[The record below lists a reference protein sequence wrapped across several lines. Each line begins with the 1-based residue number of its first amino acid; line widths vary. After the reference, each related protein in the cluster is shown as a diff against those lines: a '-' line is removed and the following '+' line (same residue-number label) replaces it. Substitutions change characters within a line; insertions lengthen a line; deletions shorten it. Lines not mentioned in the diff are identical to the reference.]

1 MKFNL
6 TTSKFYITG
15 VKLLLVSIIIIIIVS
30 VYQSQLVIKNG
41 KRITNTEELL
51 LHSKKILALALNNE
65 SSFRTYVLTG
75 RPTVLQPI
83 ERSQKEIKK
92 AFEYLRTLTGES
104 NGQKSMYDSLNSY
117 VNTRIDFTNLIIANY
132 QTNGVNNS
140 MKIVETS
147 EGRLYIDRIRL
158 QVEKIQDAENLALV
172 NYKKANAKSVKN
184 LQRILL
190 MIVAGILLLL
200 AVFIRKTRDDNI
212 EKVKTAAALKKLND
226 ELEQRVKE
234 RTEELNIKEKLFRAL
249 VENNEGII
257 LLIDEKLNI
266 IFRSSS
272 AAIITGW
279 QFSEN
284 EKVAGTEYIHP
295 EDMAQVQTL
304 ITEALVSPGKPIA
317 VSVRVKHKDGHY
329 IWLEGLGKNM
339 MHDPAIGGIIINL
352 RDISERK
359 MDEIKIKAAIER
371 YDILSNATSDTIWD
385 WDIVNNTMLYND
397 GISKTFGYLASEVD
411 NVVDWWNEKL
421 YPGDFKKVTES
432 LEEVFNNGVEK
443 FQLTYRFRCADD
455 SYKYVFDRAFV
466 IFDESG
472 NPIRMIGAMQD
483 ITYQVE
489 EEIRLSK
496 AILDAQEQER
506 RFIGAELHDNI
517 NQLLASSFLALSMVK
532 ETHTKT
538 KQSFEFVEMGKAH
551 VLTAT
556 EEVRKLSHKLA
567 PASFDNNTL
576 KDAFEHLLQSFNLN
590 KRFNIKLDFDAVCND
605 VNGDLQINLYRI
617 LQEQVKNIAKYS
629 EASEIEVT
637 LIQEEDV
644 VKMRI
649 YDNGK
654 GFNVKTAKKGI
665 GLNNIKKRTESFS
678 GKFILN
684 SAKGKGCEVLLEL
697 PLAKAG

>member
-6 TTSKFYITG
+6 TTSKFYVTG
-15 VKLLLVSIIIIIIVS
+15 VKVLLVSIILIIIVS
-30 VYQSQLVIKNG
+30 VYQSQVVIKNG
-41 KRITNTEELL
+41 KRIRNTEELL
-51 LHSKKILALALNNE
+51 LHSKKILALALDNE
-65 SSFRTYVLTG
+65 SSFRAYVLTG
-75 RPTVLQPI
+75 SQTLLHSF

-92 AFEYLRTLTGES
+92 AFKYLNTLTGES
-104 NGQKSMYDSLNSY
+104 SVQKNNYDSLLYY
-117 VNTRIDFTNLIIANY
+117 VNTRIGFTNRILSNY
-132 QTNGVNNS
+132 EKDGVSAS
-140 MKIVETS
+140 MKTVEIS
-147 EGRLYIDRIRL
+147 EGKLYTDRIRL
-158 QVEKIQDAENLALV
+158 LV
-172 NYKKANAKSVKN
+172 DKLRDTERLMLVAYRNANEKSVKN

-190 MIVAGILLLL
+190 LVIAGVFLLLG
-200 AVFIRKTRDDNI
+200 AFIHKTRIDNI
-212 EKVKTAAALKKLND
+212 EKEKTAATLKKLND

-234 RTEELNIKEKLFRAL
+234 RTEELDKKEKLFRAL

-257 LLIDEKLNI
+257 LLVDEKLNV
-266 IFRSSS
+266 IFRSAS
-272 AAIITGW
+272 AALITGW
-279 QFSEN
+279 QFAEYEN
-284 EKVAGTEYIHP
+284 VAGTEYVHP
-295 EDMAQVQTL
+295 EDLGNIKIL
-304 ITEALVSPGKPIA
+304 IAESVANPGKAIQ
-317 VSVRVKHKDGHY
+317 VSVRVKHKEGHY
-329 IWLEGLGKNM
+329 IWLEGVIKNM
-339 MHDPAIGGIIINL
+339 IHDPAIGGIITNL

-359 MDEIKIKAAIER
+359 KDELRIKAAIER

-397 GISKTFGYLASEVD
+397 GIIKTFGYQASEVE

-421 YPGDFKKVTES
+421 YPDDFKKVTEA
-432 LEEVFNNGVEK
+432 LEEVFNNGLEK

-455 SYKYVFDRAFV
+455 SYKYVLDRAFV
-466 IFDESG
+466 IFDENG
-472 NPIRMIGAMQD
+472 NPSRMIGAMQD

-517 NQLLASSFLALSMVK
+517 NQLLASSLLALSLVK
-532 ETHTKT
+532 KTHTKT
-538 KQSFEFVEMGKAH
+538 KESFEFIEMGKAH

-576 KDAFEHLLQSFNLN
+576 KDAFEHLLQSFNLR
-590 KRFNIKLDFDAVCND
+590 KKFKIKLDFDTVCND
-605 VNGDLQINLYRI
+605 VNGDMQINLYRI
-617 LQEQVKNIAKYS
+617 LQEQIKNIAKYS
-629 EASEIEVT
+629 GASEIEVT
-637 LIQEEDV
+637 LKQEQDV

-649 YDNGK
+649 YDNGR

-665 GLNNIKKRTESFS
+665 GLNNIQKRAESFS